1 MDEESDN
8 EKVLLG
14 EEGVMAV
21 THAASSEDTQ
31 QTSLAKGEGGKQV
44 IGTDRAPARS
54 SDARQEAPGLRP
66 GHRGPWRLLTRRT
79 AGRK

>member
-8 EKVLLG
+8 EIVLRG
-14 EEGVMAV
+14 GRVVAV

-54 SDARQEAPGLRP
+54 SDARQEASGLCP
-66 GHRGPWRLLTRRT
+66 GHRGPWRPLRRRT